1 MNCEDIKLMLLEY
14 VMEEVSGNDRTE
26 IAFHLESCAECS
38 EEAGKLR
45 QTLEAMAQ
53 GAAFEDIPQK
63 IRIVAEPAS
72 WWIAFWRH
80 PARLALAAS
89 GLACVAIAMLALAS
103 ATIQYQNGNFEVAFG
118 AAAPSIQSLSNQ
130 SPAAAS
136 LPSIASLAPAVT
148 QTLSREDVVRLIAE
162 AVAASEA
169 RQSAGAVRIVNAA
182 AQLRFQGDS
191 VAWARIAIGAV
202 APTPLLVPEAAEA
215 LVGRPLSDATV
226 RAAAEAAKA
235 AARPIDDMRGSIKQ
249 RRHLVG
255 VLVER
260 TLREAAARARGS

>member
-182 AQLRFQGDS
+182 AQQAESNRITARDRDRRELAESFRYFQ
-191 VAWARIAIGAV
+191 
-202 APTPLLVPEAAEA
+202 AAQ
-215 LVGRPLSDATV
+215 VN
-226 RAAAEAAKA
+226 
-235 AARPIDDMRGSIKQ
+235 MWKQ
-249 RRHLVG
+249 QVENQQ
-255 VLVER
+255 VMSALVER
-260 TLREAAARARGS
+260 TGIESRPRP

>member
-182 AQLRFQGDS
+182 AQQVESNRITARDRDRRELAESFRYFQAS
-191 VAWARIAIGAV
+191 QVNMW
-202 APTPLLVPEAAEA
+202 
-215 LVGRPLSDATV
+215 
-226 RAAAEAAKA
+226 
-235 AARPIDDMRGSIKQ
+235 KQ
-249 RRHLVG
+249 QVENQQ
-255 VLVER
+255 VMSALVER
-260 TLREAAARARGS
+260 TGIESWPRP

>member
-182 AQLRFQGDS
+182 AQQ
-191 VAWARIAIGAV
+191 
-202 APTPLLVPEAAEA
+202 AEA
-215 LVGRPLSDATV
+215 NRINERDRDRRELAESFRYFQAAQVNMWKQQVENQQVMSALVQRTGIEALPRP
-226 RAAAEAAKA
+226 
-235 AARPIDDMRGSIKQ
+235 
-249 RRHLVG
+249 
-255 VLVER
+255 
-260 TLREAAARARGS
+260 